1 MTFIDVQD
9 LSHILGC
16 GIQCV
21 SVSKSQYL
29 QFASVN
35 QRLLETK
42 IPFVSIE
49 KLFSEPK
56 IGSNQQV
63 LLFLCVASGSTL
75 HFVCNT
81 TVIVFHI
88 LPFTTTKHQ
97 SARK

>member
-1 MTFIDVQD
+1 MTFIDVRICPTFWD
-9 LSHILGC
+9 VESYAFL
-16 GIQCV
+16 
-21 SVSKSQYL
+21 VSKSQYL

-56 IGSNQQV
+56 IGSNQK
-63 LLFLCVASGSTL
+63 FTFPMRCKWFNTSF
-75 HFVCNT
+75 FVIQLGCISYFAIYN
-81 TVIVFHI
+81 H
-88 LPFTTTKHQ
+88 KHQ